1 MAGTEGFAALRVG
14 FLNPHGTVAI
24 SDDLFLAALTRF
36 DHELLWPL
44 GCAPRFVALH
54 FGFIDFCHCNSANE
68 NKM

>member
-36 DHELLWPL
+36 EHELLKP
-44 GCAPRFVALH
+44 
-54 FGFIDFCHCNSANE
+54 I
-68 NKM
+68 